1 MLKPSLR
8 RKDKFS
14 MTIRNRTKHTNL
26 TKNAIEAKSLMDQ
39 TLGLLKYKTPTAM
52 LIKTRFGIHTFFM
65 KNPIDVIVLDKQNR
79 VVKIKENLKPNQLFF
94 WNPKYE
100 TIVELPVSVIEES
113 QTQIG
118 NKVTILL

>member
-1 MLKPSLR
+1 
-8 RKDKFS
+8 